1 MTQKKLFTLI
11 PAVLLALAFGI
22 VLTQVW
28 GASLKDVLV
37 GIVVYTLYGLLI
49 VGYFLR
55 FALIFLGVFA
65 IYRILRE
72 KYQEQM
78 IV

>member
-28 GASLKDVLV
+28 GTSLKDVFV

>member
-28 GASLKDVLV
+28 GTSLKDVFV

-72 KYQEQM
+72 KYQEQK